1 MPDAPCTVV
10 AATDAGAVDAAA
22 DAIRRGG
29 LVGLP
34 TETVYGLAGDALSVR
49 AVERIFAVKNRPSTH
64 PLILHLADASW
75 LADWADTVCEAAA
88 VLARECWPGPLTLLL
103 PAAAHVPRSPLGGRT
118 TAAFRV
124 PAHDV
129 ARSVIRSVSRP
140 VAAPSANRFG
150 RVSPT
155 TAAHVC
161 VDLGS
166 DVDLVLDGGP
176 SVLGIESTIVDLSGR
191 SLQVLRHGAL
201 PVEDL
206 EALLGV
212 PIERA
217 SGSSRAPGMLA
228 SHYAP
233 SCTVRLADG
242 AEEAASILSEV
253 TAHGARARIL
263 PHHRVA
269 SVYAATLYE
278 ELRRCDRDGLDTVIA
293 VLPPDQ
299 GLGRAIRDRLEKAAA
314 PR

>member
-1 MPDAPCTVV
+1 MSDRPCNVL
-10 AATDAGAVDAAA
+10 AASSAGAVGTAVE
-22 DAIRRGG
+22 AIRDGG

-34 TETVYGLAGDALSVR
+34 TETVYGLAGDALSDH
-49 AVERIFAVKNRPSTH
+49 AVGRIFTVKGRPVTH

-75 LADWADTVCEAAA
+75 LPEWAEKVTGAASL
-88 VLARECWPGPLTLLL
+88 LAHECWPGPLTLLL
-103 PAAAHVPRSPLGGRT
+103 GAAPHLSRTPLGGRD

-124 PAHDV
+124 PAHETARAVISAV
-129 ARSVIRSVSRP
+129 ARP

-161 VDLGS
+161 ADLGT
-166 DVDLVLDGGP
+166 DVEVVLDGGP
-176 SVLGIESTIVDLSGR
+176 SVLGIESTIIDVSGR

-206 EALLGV
+206 EAVLGQ

-217 SGSSRAPGMLA
+217 TGSSRAPGMLV

-233 SCTVRLADG
+233 SCSVLLADD
-242 AEEAASILSEV
+242 ADE
-253 TAHGARARIL
+253 ARATHFEATARGVRSRIL
-263 PHHRVA
+263 PHHDVL

-278 ELRRCDRDGLDTVIA
+278 ELRKCDYDGIETVIA
-293 VLPPDQ
+293 VLPPAQ

>member
-1 MPDAPCTVV
+1 MSDSPCTVV
-10 AATDAGAVDAAA
+10 AATDEGAVEAAA
-22 DAIRRGG
+22 DAVRHGG

-34 TETVYGLAGDALSVR
+34 TETVYGLAGDALSDR
-49 AVERIFAVKNRPSTH
+49 AVERIFAVKDRPTTH

-75 LADWADTVCEAAA
+75 LADWADAVSGAAA
-88 VLARECWPGPLTLLL
+88 LLARECWPGPLTLLL
-103 PAAAHVPRSPLGGRT
+103 PAAPHVPRAPLGGRS

-124 PAHDV
+124 PAHDA
-129 ARSVIRSVSRP
+129 ARSVIGSVSRP

-161 VDLGS
+161 ADLGG

-176 SVLGIESTIVDLSGR
+176 SVLGIESTILDLSGR
-191 SLQVLRHGAL
+191 SPQVLRHGAL

-206 EALLGV
+206 ESLLGT

-217 SGSSRAPGMLA
+217 SGASRAPGMLA

-233 SCTVRLADG
+233 SCSVRLADG
-242 AEEAASILSEV
+242 AEEAESMLADV
-253 TAHGARARIL
+253 TARGERARIL

-269 SVYAATLYE
+269 AVYAATLYE
-278 ELRRCDRDGLDTVIA
+278 ELRRCDRDALDTVIA
-293 VLPPDQ
+293 VLPPAQ

-314 PR
+314 AR

>member
-1 MPDAPCTVV
+1 MSDSPCTVV
-10 AATDAGAVDAAA
+10 TATDEGAVDAAA
-22 DAIRRGG
+22 DAILRGG

-34 TETVYGLAGDALSVR
+34 TETVYGLAGDALSDR
-49 AVERIFAVKNRPSTH
+49 AVERIFAVKGRPTSH

-75 LADWADTVCEAAA
+75 LSEWADTVSGAAA
-88 VLARECWPGPLTLLL
+88 LLARECWPGPLTLLL
-103 PAAAHVPRSPLGGRT
+103 PAASHLPRTPLGGRS

-124 PAHDV
+124 PAHDA
-129 ARSVIRSVSRP
+129 ARSVIGSVSRP
-140 VAAPSANRFG
+140 LAAPSANRFG

-161 VDLGS
+161 ADLGN

-176 SVLGIESTIVDLSGR
+176 SVLGIESTILDLSGR
-191 SLQVLRHGAL
+191 SMQVLRHGAL

-206 EALLGV
+206 ESLLGA

-217 SGSSRAPGMLA
+217 NGASRAPGMLA

-233 SCTVRLADG
+233 SCAVRLTEG
-242 AEEAASILSEV
+242 AEEAEAILSEL
-253 TAHGARARIL
+253 TSRGGRARIL

-293 VLPPDQ
+293 VLPPAQ